1 MERNMDQE
9 NLSSTQP
16 VSQQRPGIPSLL
28 ISVFTSPSS
37 VFGALTGKTV
47 WIIPFVIIV
56 IIGAT
61 IASPGG
67 YFIRPIM
74 SRDLYP
80 AVLKNIERY
89 QAQMG
94 EEQFNQVKAKIDE
107 SFKEAIANPFKWY
120 YLLTYSGLPFV
131 ILIVI
136 AAICIISGNFLFGGK
151 SSFWIVMN
159 VVVFAA
165 LIGTLGDAIRG
176 ILVMLKDSISV
187 YTGLG
192 LLKPTDDGSFLFY
205 LFRQVD
211 IFSIWRILVTA
222 IGLGAIYNM
231 KPKRF
236 AYVLFSVW
244 IIFIVL
250 VAFANIFTG
259 GSILY

>member
-1 MERNMDQE
+1 MDQE

-16 VSQQRPGIPSLL
+16 VSQERPGIPSLL

-80 AVLKNIERY
+80 TILQNIEQRY
-89 QAQMG
+89 KAQLG
-94 EEQFNQVKAKIDE
+94 EEQFNEIKAKMDQDMRE
-107 SFKEAIANPFKWY
+107 KMENPFKWY
-120 YLLTYSGLPFV
+120 DILTYSGFPFV
-131 ILIVI
+131 ISVVI

-151 SSFWIVMN
+151 SNFWIVMN

-165 LIGTLGDAIRG
+165 LIGVLGDAIRG
-176 ILVMLKDSISV
+176 ILVLLKDSIYV

-192 LLKPTDDGSFLFY
+192 LLKPTDNGSFLFY
-205 LFRQVD
+205 LLRQVD
-211 IFSIWRILVTA
+211 LFSVWRIAVTA

-244 IIFIVL
+244 IVFIVL
-250 VAFANIFTG
+250 VALANMFTG